1 MLEEKIAKIVES
13 FGAKLYD
20 IENAREH
27 DHDIFRVYIT
37 SPQGVDL
44 SLCEKISKMLSPM
57 LDVEYKTNNAY
68 FMEVSSPGVER
79 RLKKPSHFEDSIG
92 ENIKVKTTENEKIE
106 GRLTGADTEGIELD
120 DKIKIAYEQIK
131 NAATVFKW

>member
-1 MLEEKIAKIVES
+1 MFEDKIAKIVES

-27 DHDIFRVYIT
+27 ERDILRVYIT
-37 SPQGVDL
+37 SQTGVDL

-68 FMEVSSPGVER
+68 FLEVSSPGVER
-79 RLKKPSHFEDSIG
+79 KLKKPSHFENSIG

-106 GRLTGADTEGIELD
+106 GKLTAANTEGIELEN
-120 DKIKIAYEQIK
+120 KIKIKYDEIK